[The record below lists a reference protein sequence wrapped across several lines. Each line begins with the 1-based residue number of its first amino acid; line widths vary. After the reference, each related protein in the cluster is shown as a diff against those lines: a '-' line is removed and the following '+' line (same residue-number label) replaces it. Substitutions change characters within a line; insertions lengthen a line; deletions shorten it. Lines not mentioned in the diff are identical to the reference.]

1 MRGKLSRSIAIN
13 NVYHR
18 RGRSTATWVFTS
30 PPPSFFPHH
39 FHLFS
44 IRFFLTLHKICRMV
58 AVYLS
63 RQERDLKSS
72 CRCIHRTW
80 NAATSKRFCSS
91 QSVRVCHPLVVP
103 FFLASLLY
111 RQRSLRAKSK
121 LGLLW
126 YISCSLACYGV
137 QRMPGHLG
145 TAVEPGIGSALKSLN
160 CFCFLDDFQRVSKPP
175 ILQKGT
181 LAVLTFC

>member
-30 PPPSFFPHH
+30 PPPTFFPHH

-44 IRFFLTLHKICRMV
+44 TRFFLTLHKICRMV

-91 QSVRVCHPLVVP
+91 QSVRVRHPLTVLLFFWQACSIGKDRCAPSRGLVCYGTQAVP
-103 FFLASLLY
+103 WHAMGSKECQVTWE
-111 RQRSLRAKSK
+111 RQWN
-121 LGLLW
+121 LGLAVPSNRSTAFAFW
-126 YISCSLACYGV
+126 MTFKGCQSHQFFKRA
-137 QRMPGHLG
+137 HL
-145 TAVEPGIGSALKSLN
+145 P
-160 CFCFLDDFQRVSKPP
+160 F
-175 ILQKGT
+175 
-181 LAVLTFC
+181 

>member
-30 PPPSFFPHH
+30 PPPSFFSPSLPHF
-39 FHLFS
+39 FHS
-44 IRFFLTLHKICRMV
+44 IFLTLHKTCRMV

-91 QSVRVCHPLVVP
+91 QSVRVRHPLTVLI
-103 FFLASLLY
+103 FFGRLALSAKIAARQVEAWSAMVHKLFLGMLWGPKNARSPGSGSGTWDWQCPQIVQLFLLF
-111 RQRSLRAKSK
+111 
-121 LGLLW
+121 G
-126 YISCSLACYGV
+126 
-137 QRMPGHLG
+137 
-145 TAVEPGIGSALKSLN
+145 
-160 CFCFLDDFQRVSKPP
+160 
-175 ILQKGT
+175 
-181 LAVLTFC
+181 